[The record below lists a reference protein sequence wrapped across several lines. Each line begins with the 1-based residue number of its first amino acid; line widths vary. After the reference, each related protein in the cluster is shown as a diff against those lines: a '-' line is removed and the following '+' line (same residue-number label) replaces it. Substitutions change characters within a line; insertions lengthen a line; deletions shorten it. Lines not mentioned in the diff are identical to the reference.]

1 MIMLTVQDLRMSSTN
16 RLSNLGRVMC
26 RHVQYTTIGS
36 HRDDSDRRSSTRQ
49 LLSCAMNRLR
59 HTYGRHIYQNVLAKL
74 TEMVKDEGVST
85 QFVNG
90 TCNKLINKID
100 EVECHRKLDGLK
112 TKWQQRPDFIHY
124 LFNTWLNP
132 LAHKFCRHL
141 FLNIDSLIEGQIAK
155 INKPLEISKLKEKYG
170 AKSNLILKNIG
181 NITSHLAL
189 KKIWLEIKRAHKI
202 VDDPKNK
209 CGLKIGV
216 DIPTVHERD
225 VDSKMRDLTSM
236 LEKISTGPVLKVRE
250 MRRLIKGVIG
260 PVLPDNPY
268 VPLITPSPINCS
280 HEGTTEEEFNKRDK
294 PYWEHASV
302 AQGRSKS

>member
-1 MIMLTVQDLRMSSTN
+1 MSSRN
-16 RLSNLGRVMC
+16 RLSSLGRVMC

-36 HRDDSDRRSSTRQ
+36 HRDDSDRR
-49 LLSCAMNRLR
+49 
-59 HTYGRHIYQNVLAKL
+59 HIDQNVLAKL

-85 QFVNG
+85 RFVNG

-100 EVECHRKLDGLK
+100 EVEYRRKLDGLK

-132 LAHKFCRHL
+132 LTHKFCR
-141 FLNIDSLIEGQIAK
+141 IKKS
-155 INKPLEISKLKEKYG
+155 LEISKHKEKYG
-170 AKSNLILKNIG
+170 SKSNPILKSIS

-202 VDDPKNK
+202 AEDIYIFWRR
-209 CGLKIGV
+209 LKVGV

-225 VDSKMRDLTSM
+225 MDSKMRDLTSM
-236 LEKISTGPVLKVRE
+236 E
-250 MRRLIKGVIG
+250 MHRLVKGVIG
-260 PVLPDNPY
+260 PVLPGNPY

-294 PYWEHASV
+294 PYWEHVSV
-302 AQGRSKS
+302 AQGRSES